1 MRERI
6 INIVIILVVLVLG
19 VTGTLY
25 FVNNDSNNNGVLENR
40 NVNITSN
47 DSISESINKVYDSV
61 VVVNNYQNG
70 RLTGYGSG
78 FVYKKEGNYGY
89 VLTNNHV
96 VEDASEIKLTLSNGE
111 EVDAEVLGTDSYMD
125 IAVLRMDGD
134 AVLQVAQIGDS
145 TEAKLGDTIFTVGTP
160 VSTDYAGTVTKG
172 IISGENR
179 EITVTDNGTSYM
191 MEAIQIDASI
201 NPGNSGGPLVNI
213 NGEVIGI
220 NSVKL
225 VESSIEGMGFAI
237 PIEVAMS
244 QIDKLENGE
253 AIARPVIGVSL
264 YDLDSLPLV
273 GNSDLRVDDS
283 IKSGVVVN
291 SVDSGS
297 DAEAAGL
304 QRNDI
309 ITKVDGTT
317 VKGSAHLKYLLY
329 KHNIGDSVKLT
340 IVRNGNEK
348 ELTLKLTHQIGDS
361 N

>member
-6 INIVIILVVLVLG
+6 INIVIILVVLLLG

-25 FVNNDSNNNGVLENR
+25 FVNNGSNDNKVLENR

-47 DSISESINKVYDSV
+47 ESINESIAKVYDSV

-89 VLTNNHV
+89 ILTNNHV
-96 VEDASEIKLTLSNGE
+96 VEDASSIKLTLSNGE
-111 EVDAEVLGTDSYMD
+111 EVEAEVLGTDSYMD

-160 VSTDYAGTVTKG
+160 VSTEYAGTVTKG

-179 EITVTDNGTSYM
+179 EITITDNGTSYM

-213 NGEVIGI
+213 NGEVIGV

-237 PIEVAMS
+237 PIEVAMA

-264 YDLDSLPLV
+264 YDLDSLPLL
-273 GNSDLRVDDS
+273 GNSDLRVDDN

-291 SVDSGS
+291 SVESGS

-304 QRNDI
+304 KRNDI
-309 ITKVDGTT
+309 IIKVDDTS

-348 ELTLKLTHQIGDS
+348 ELTLKLTHQLGDS

>member
-6 INIVIILVVLVLG
+6 INVIVILVVLSLG
-19 VTGTLY
+19 VGVTLY
-25 FVNNDSNNNGVLENR
+25 FTKDDSENKITENR
-40 NVNITSN
+40 NVTITSE
-47 DSISESINKVYDSV
+47 ESINESIKKVYDSV
-61 VVVNNYQNG
+61 AVVNNYRAG

-78 FVYKKEGNYGY
+78 FVYKKDDKYGY
-89 VLTNNHV
+89 ILTNNHV
-96 VEDASEIKLTLSNGE
+96 VEDASEVTVTLSNGE
-111 EVDAEVLGTDSYMD
+111 EVQAEVLGTDSYMD
-125 IAVLRMDGD
+125 IAVVRIDED
-134 AVLQVAQIGDS
+134 QVLQVAEIGDS
-145 TEAKLGDTIFTVGTP
+145 TEAKLGDTVFTVGTP
-160 VSTDYAGTVTKG
+160 VSTEYAGTVTKG

-179 EITVTDNGTSYM
+179 EITITDNGTSYM

-253 AIARPVIGVSL
+253 AIARPVIGVTL
-264 YDLDSLPLV
+264 YDLDSLPLI
-273 GNSDLRVDDS
+273 GSNIDIDDS
-283 IKSGVVVN
+283 VKSGVVVD
-291 SVDSGS
+291 SVEKGS

-304 QRNDI
+304 QKDDV
-309 ITKVDGTT
+309 ITKIDDVT
-317 VKGSAHLKYLLY
+317 VKGSAHLKYILY
-329 KHNIGDSVKLT
+329 KHNIGDTVKLT
-340 IVRNGNEK
+340 IIRDGKEK

-361 N
+361 Q

>member
-6 INIVIILVVLVLG
+6 VNVIVILIVLALG

-25 FVNNDSNNNGVLENR
+25 FLDNDSNSGSLIKKDVT
-40 NVNITSN
+40 ITSN
-47 DSISESINKVYDSV
+47 DSINESIDKVYDSV
-61 VVVNNYQNG
+61 VVVNNYQNS
-70 RLTGYGSG
+70 RLAGYGSG
-78 FVYKKEGNYGY
+78 FVYKKDNKYGY
-89 VLTNNHV
+89 ILTNNHV
-96 VEDASEIKLTLSNGE
+96 VENASEIKVTLSSGE
-111 EVDAEVLGTDSYMD
+111 EIDAKVLGTDEYMD
-125 IAVLRMDGD
+125 IAVLRID
-134 AVLQVAQIGDS
+134 ADKVLQVAELGDS
-145 TEAKLGDTIFTVGTP
+145 TEAKIGDTIFTVGTP

-179 EITVTDNGTSYM
+179 EITVTNNGSSYM

-244 QIDKLENGE
+244 QIDKLESGK
-253 AIARPVIGVSL
+253 AIERPVIGVAL
-264 YDLDSLPLV
+264 YDLDSLPLL
-273 GNSDLRVDDS
+273 GYSDLRIDDS
-283 IKSGVVVN
+283 IKSGVVVD
-291 SVDSGS
+291 SVESGS
-297 DAEAAGL
+297 DAEKAGL

-309 ITKVDGTT
+309 ITKVDGTEI
-317 VKGSAHLKYLLY
+317 KNAAHLKYLLY

-348 ELTLKLTHQIGDS
+348 ELTLKLTQQIGDS

>member
-201 NPGNSGGPLVNI
+201 NPGNSGGPLANI

-291 SVDSGS
+291 SVESGS
-297 DAEAAGL
+297 DAESAGL

-361 N
+361 D

>member
-89 VLTNNHV
+89 ILTNNHV

-160 VSTDYAGTVTKG
+160 VSTEYAGTVTKG

-309 ITKVDGTT
+309 ITEVDGTT
-317 VKGSAHLKYLLY
+317 VKSSAHLKYLLY

>member
-6 INIVIILVVLVLG
+6 INVIVILVVLSLG
-19 VTGTLY
+19 VGVTLY
-25 FVNNDSNNNGVLENR
+25 FTKDDSENKITENR
-40 NVNITSN
+40 NVTITSE
-47 DSISESINKVYDSV
+47 DSINESIKKVYDSV
-61 VVVNNYQNG
+61 AVVNNYRAG

-78 FVYKKEGNYGY
+78 FVYKKDDKYGY
-89 VLTNNHV
+89 ILTNNHV
-96 VEDASEIKLTLSNGE
+96 VEDASEVTVTLSNGE
-111 EVDAEVLGTDSYMD
+111 EVQAEVLGTDSYMD
-125 IAVLRMDGD
+125 IAVVRIDED
-134 AVLQVAQIGDS
+134 QVLQVAEIGDS
-145 TEAKLGDTIFTVGTP
+145 TEAKLGDTVFTVGTP
-160 VSTDYAGTVTKG
+160 VSTEYAGTVTKG

-179 EITVTDNGTSYM
+179 EITITNNGTSYM

-253 AIARPVIGVSL
+253 AIARPVIGVTL
-264 YDLDSLPLV
+264 YDLDSLPLI
-273 GNSDLRVDDS
+273 GSNIDIDDS
-283 IKSGVVVN
+283 VKSGVVVD
-291 SVDSGS
+291 SVERGS

-304 QRNDI
+304 QKDDV
-309 ITKVDGTT
+309 ITKIDDVT
-317 VKGSAHLKYLLY
+317 VKGSAHLKYILY
-329 KHNIGDSVKLT
+329 KHNIGDTVKLT
-340 IVRNGNEK
+340 IIRDGKEK

-361 N
+361 Q

>member
-6 INIVIILVVLVLG
+6 INIIVILVVLCLG
-19 VTGTLY
+19 VGFTLY
-25 FVNNDSNNNGVLENR
+25 FTKGDSENKITENR
-40 NVNITSN
+40 NVTITSE
-47 DSISESINKVYDSV
+47 DSINESISKVYDSV
-61 VVVNNYQNG
+61 AIVNNYRAG

-78 FVYKKEGNYGY
+78 FVYKKDDRYGY
-89 VLTNNHV
+89 ILTNNHV
-96 VEDASEIKLTLSNGE
+96 VEDASEVTVTLSNGE
-111 EVDAEVLGTDSYMD
+111 EVQAEVLGTDSYMD
-125 IAVLRMDGD
+125 IAVVRIDED
-134 AVLQVAQIGDS
+134 QVLQVAEIGDS
-145 TEAKLGDTIFTVGTP
+145 TEAKLGDTVFTVGTP
-160 VSTDYAGTVTKG
+160 VSTEYAGTVTKG

-179 EITVTDNGTSYM
+179 EITITDNGTSYM

-253 AIARPVIGVSL
+253 AIARPVIGVTL
-264 YDLDSLPLV
+264 YDLDSLPLI
-273 GNSDLRVDDS
+273 GSNIDIDDS
-283 IKSGVVVN
+283 VKSGVVVD
-291 SVDSGS
+291 SVERGS

-304 QRNDI
+304 QKDDV
-309 ITKVDGTT
+309 ITKIDDVT
-317 VKGSAHLKYLLY
+317 VKGSAHLKYILY
-329 KHNIGDSVKLT
+329 KHNIGDTVKLT
-340 IVRNGNEK
+340 IIRDGKEK

-361 N
+361 Q

>member
-6 INIVIILVVLVLG
+6 INIVVIIIVLALG

-25 FVNNDSNNNGVLENR
+25 FVNNDSNNNESLVKK

-47 DSISESINKVYDSV
+47 DSISESIDKVYDSV
-61 VVVNNYQNG
+61 VVVSNYQNG

-78 FVYKKEGNYGY
+78 FVYKKDDNYGY
-89 VLTNNHV
+89 IMTNNHV
-96 VEDASEIKLTLSNGE
+96 VEDATEVKLTLSSGE

-125 IAVLRMDGD
+125 VAVLRMDGD
-134 AVLQVAQIGDS
+134 KVLQVAEIGDS
-145 TEAKLGDTIFTVGTP
+145 TESKLGDTVFTVGTP
-160 VSTDYAGTVTKG
+160 VSTEYAGTVTKG

-179 EITVTDNGTSYM
+179 EITVTNNGSEYM

-213 NGEVIGI
+213 NGEVIGV

-244 QIDKLENGE
+244 QVEKLENGQP
-253 AIARPVIGVSL
+253 IARPVIGVTL
-264 YDLDSLPLV
+264 YDLDSLPLL
-273 GNSDLRVDDS
+273 GYSDLRIDES
-283 IKSGVVVN
+283 IKSGVVVQ
-291 SVDSGS
+291 SVESGS

-304 QRNDI
+304 ERNDV

-348 ELTLKLTHQIGDS
+348 ELTLKLTQQLGDS

>member
-6 INIVIILVVLVLG
+6 VNVVIILIVLALG

-25 FVNNDSNNNGVLENR
+25 FVNNDSNNSDSLVKK
-40 NVNITSN
+40 NVTITSN
-47 DSISESINKVYDSV
+47 DSINESIDKVYDSV
-61 VVVNNYQNG
+61 AVVSNYQNG
-70 RLTGYGSG
+70 HLTGYGSG
-78 FVYKKEGNYGY
+78 FVYKKDNKYGY

-96 VEDASEIKLTLSNGE
+96 VENATEVKLTLSSGE
-111 EVDAEVLGTDSYMD
+111 EVDAEVLGTDAYMD
-125 IAVLRMDGD
+125 IAVLRIDGD
-134 AVLQVAQIGDS
+134 KVLQVAEIGDS
-145 TEAKLGDTIFTVGTP
+145 TEAKIGDTVFTVGTP

-179 EITVTDNGTSYM
+179 EITVTNNGSSYM

-225 VESSIEGMGFAI
+225 VESSVEGMGFAI

-264 YDLDSLPLV
+264 YDLDSLPLL
-273 GNSDLRVDDS
+273 GYSDLRIDDNVD
-283 IKSGVVVN
+283 SGVVVD
-291 SVDSGS
+291 SVESGS
-297 DAEAAGL
+297 DAEKAGL
-304 QRNDI
+304 QRNDVI
-309 ITKVDGTT
+309 IELDGT
-317 VKGSAHLKYLLY
+317 KIKNSAHLKYLLY
-329 KHNIGDSVKLT
+329 KHNIGDTVKLT

-348 ELTLKLTHQIGDS
+348 ELTLELTQQIGDS

>member
-96 VEDASEIKLTLSNGE
+96 VEGASEIKLTLSNGE

-160 VSTDYAGTVTKG
+160 VSTEYAGTVTKG

-309 ITKVDGTT
+309 ITEVDGTT
-317 VKGSAHLKYLLY
+317 VKSSAHLKYLLY

-348 ELTLKLTHQIGDS
+348 ELTLKLTQQIGDS

>member
-96 VEDASEIKLTLSNGE
+96 VEGASEIKLTLSNGE

-160 VSTDYAGTVTKG
+160 VSTEYASTVTKG

-291 SVDSGS
+291 SVESGS

>member
-6 INIVIILVVLVLG
+6 VNVIIILVVLVLG

-25 FVNNDSNNNGVLENR
+25 FTSNGND
-40 NVNITSN
+40 NVTGLVKKNVTITSN
-47 DSISESINKVYDSV
+47 DSISESIDKVYDSV
-61 VVVNNYQNG
+61 VVVENYRSG

-78 FVYKKEGNYGY
+78 FVYKKDNKYGY
-89 VLTNNHV
+89 ILTNNHV
-96 VEDASEIKLTLSNGE
+96 VEEATEVKVTLSSGE
-111 EVDAEVLGTDSYMD
+111 EIEAEVLGTDAYMD
-125 IAVLRMDGD
+125 IAVLKIDSD
-134 AVLQVAQIGDS
+134 KVLQVAEIGDS
-145 TEAKLGDTIFTVGTP
+145 TEAKIGDTVFTVGTP

-179 EITVTDNGTSYM
+179 EITVTNNGSSYM

-225 VESSIEGMGFAI
+225 VESSVEGMGFAI

-244 QIDKLENGE
+244 QIDKLEKGE
-253 AIARPVIGVSL
+253 TIERPVIGVAL

-273 GNSDLRVDDS
+273 GYSDLRIDDS
-283 IKSGVVVN
+283 IDSGVVVD
-291 SVDSGS
+291 SVESGS
-297 DAEAAGL
+297 DAEEAGL
-304 QRNDI
+304 QKNDI
-309 ITKVDGTT
+309 IIKLAGTE
-317 VKGSAHLKYLLY
+317 VKNSAHLKYLLY

-348 ELTLKLTHQIGDS
+348 ELTLRLTHKIGDS